1 MSAALRAGRGR
12 AIWYLVFWS
21 AIGIGSYV
29 LGVRLG
35 VGQAAE
41 ASVLDA
47 AEFTY
52 NPPPPLN
59 LVSVPTV
66 GIALLVV
73 GLIALAAHGIRRA
86 VVVTLVP
93 VVAILA
99 SQALKLHLLTRP
111 QLFELDALNT
121 FPSGHMTVF
130 TAISAALIWAVP
142 TRIRAIVA
150 VAGTA
155 LIGLAGW
162 QLLAFGWHR
171 PSDIFGA
178 IALGTAAFA
187 LAAVLK
193 PLTPR
198 GAALGGG
205 VVSIGLAMVGWII
218 VVGAGALALFAG
230 VNSNSDLM
238 LSAGEFGAIGTG
250 ALSVR
255 SLLVLAAGSR

>member
-1 MSAALRAGRGR
+1 M
-12 AIWYLVFWS
+12 V
-21 AIGIGSYV
+21 GIGSYV
-29 LGVRLG
+29 LGVQLG
-35 VGQAAE
+35 IGQAAE

-52 NPPPPLN
+52 DPPPPLN
-59 LVSVPTV
+59 LVSIPSV
-66 GIALLVV
+66 GIALLVI

-86 VVVTLVP
+86 VVVTIVP
-93 VVAILA
+93 VLAILA

-130 TAISAALIWAVP
+130 TALTAALIWAVP
-142 TRIRAIVA
+142 SRIRALVA
-150 VAGTA
+150 VAGIGI
-155 LIGLAGW
+155 IGLAGW

-171 PSDIFGA
+171 PSDVFGA
-178 IALGTAAFA
+178 IALGTASFAF
-187 LAAVLK
+187 AAVLK

-198 GAALGGG
+198 GSALGGR
-205 VVSIGLAMVGWII
+205 VVSIGLAMIGWI
-218 VVGAGALALFAG
+218 VTVGAVALAVFAG
-230 VNSNSDLM
+230 VTSNSELM

-250 ALSVR
+250 ALAGR